1 MGTKASRMNTKN
13 QVATENPSES
23 CYLYMLTHDDGSVFK
38 IGVAND
44 IVARATV
51 FSQTIDYAK
60 SWAAR
65 GTRAAC
71 YRAEGVLHRLLHRF
85 RRRLD
90 GDGGTEWFSIDCY
103 DRARILFEALR
114 DDIGIGALETI
125 SQLNAAVGQSDYLQ
139 LSREERAYRRKA
151 RRRERI
157 EAQYQENV
165 RRVAM
170 LERAA
175 ATILERAQIRRYR
188 ATLTGGSLYVRGPKE
203 TLDAT
208 NTLFEHGGFTH
219 ECGALNIFDRLRTRK
234 QRGEHALGF
243 ASLTVIWH
251 HIDMQDAIFSADIR
265 DRIVGVLETLF
276 LDPLGRL
283 LPVVTT

>member
-1 MGTKASRMNTKN
+1 MNTKTH
-13 QVATENPSES
+13 VATKSPSES

-51 FSQTIDYAK
+51 FSQEVDYAK

-103 DRARILFEALR
+103 DRARVLFDALR
-114 DDIGIGALETI
+114 DDIGIGSLETI
-125 SQLNAAVGQSDYLQ
+125 SPPNATVGQSDYLR
-139 LSREERAYRRKA
+139 LSRVERAYRREA
-151 RRRERI
+151 RRREKI

-188 ATLTGGSLYVRGPKE
+188 GTLTGGSVYVRGTKE

-219 ECGALNIFDRLRTRK
+219 KCGALNIFGRLRIRK
-234 QRGEHALGF
+234 QRDEHALGF
-243 ASLTVIWH
+243 ASLNVIWH

-276 LDPLGRL
+276 LEPIGHL